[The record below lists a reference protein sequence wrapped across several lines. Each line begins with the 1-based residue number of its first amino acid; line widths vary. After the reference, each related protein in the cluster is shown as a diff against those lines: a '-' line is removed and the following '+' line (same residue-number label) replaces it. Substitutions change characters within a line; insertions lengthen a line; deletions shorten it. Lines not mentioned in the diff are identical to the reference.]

1 MENSLVKPK
10 YFYLF
15 IFSGRTGERGADYF
29 DTLNT
34 STSLKRK
41 IIETFHE
48 EILFDPNGK
57 CLIVHS
63 GDVNPYQFIVAILR
77 DKALKVPCA
86 RTLRC
91 HHRHYCA
98 MHCANDRLHF

>member
-1 MENSLVKPK
+1 MYLVPH
-10 YFYLF
+10 F
-15 IFSGRTGERGADYF
+15 EA
-29 DTLNT
+29 LNT

-48 EILFDPNGK
+48 VILFDPNGK